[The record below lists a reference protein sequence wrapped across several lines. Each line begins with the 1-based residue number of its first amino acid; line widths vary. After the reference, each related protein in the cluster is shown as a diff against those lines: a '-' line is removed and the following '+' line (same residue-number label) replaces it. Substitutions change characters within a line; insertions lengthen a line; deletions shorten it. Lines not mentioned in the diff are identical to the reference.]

1 MRDSE
6 QCCIVR
12 CCGVSSCE
20 GEAGGDGNFVDSPF
34 DLGVMTTSDFRLVRV
49 VFGVQLRRL
58 PEFKDWGKRVVVVV
72 IVAVEVFGVTDVIK

>member
-1 MRDSE
+1 
-6 QCCIVR
+6 
-12 CCGVSSCE
+12 
-20 GEAGGDGNFVDSPF
+20 
-34 DLGVMTTSDFRLVRV
+34 MTTSDFRLVRV